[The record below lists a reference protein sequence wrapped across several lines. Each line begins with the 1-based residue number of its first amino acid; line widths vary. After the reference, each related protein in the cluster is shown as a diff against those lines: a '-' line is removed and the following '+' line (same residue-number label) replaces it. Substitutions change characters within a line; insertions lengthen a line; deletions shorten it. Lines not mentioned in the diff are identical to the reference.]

1 MPTESSPATFTV
13 LENKTKLF
21 RAPDGSSE
29 FPPTVFFISTQ
40 TVYFF
45 RVALRVKTYTPR
57 SNVFFLCGQTE
68 HVEPSIVLFRD
79 QRHNNGTRS
88 A

>member
-1 MPTESSPATFTV
+1 MSTESSPATFTI
-13 LENKTKLF
+13 LGHKTKLSL
-21 RAPDGSSE
+21 APDDSSE
-29 FPPTVFFISTQ
+29 FPQTVFFISTQ

-57 SNVFFLCGQTE
+57 SNVFFLCDQTE
-68 HVEPSIVLFRD
+68 HVEPSIVSCQD
-79 QRHNNGTRS
+79 QRYNNGTRS